1 MELID
6 NDSEQQNFIAVVQE
20 IRPAGYTAQKRKHF
34 NYSRVVESK
43 QQLVHEYLERST
55 DKQQGSVL
63 RWQLGIWNNA
73 GAYHETH
80 QPGRKLLWK

>member
-20 IRPAGYTAQKRKHF
+20 IRPAVYTAQKRKHF
-34 NYSRVVESK
+34 NYSTVVESK

-55 DKQQGSVL
+55 DKQQAVC
-63 RWQLGIWNNA
+63 
-73 GAYHETH
+73 
-80 QPGRKLLWK
+80 